1 MKKEAGHERKQ
12 LYVEP
17 RVLATYSKEELEETI
32 RPHGSTD
39 TYCTGGLCGT
49 PDGGDDG
56 CGPIFP

>member
-1 MKKEAGHERKQ
+1 MREEARHERKQ

-32 RPHGSTD
+32 RPHGSAD

-49 PDGGDDG
+49 PDGNDGG
-56 CGPIFP
+56 CGPIL